1 MQYTYHNNHF
11 PASLNLMTTPLVDVK
26 CCFKFLPYINLVS
39 FRKLSFDGLS
49 QYDSQ
54 KMAFPYLIFFQEYP
68 GKSFIGKF
76 TTRFLL
82 NEVKA
87 IFTLYQ
93 KLRTTNTF
101 WALFFLMINNN
112 ISPSTLFATQSSQSS
127 CHYQSPYSQSP
138 KPPLS
143 PKSPQSSK

>member
-1 MQYTYHNNHF
+1 MRWIVTEVCGTEVPIIIPYPQSATGI
-11 PASLNLMTTPLVDVK
+11 LLV
-26 CCFKFLPYINLVS
+26 
-39 FRKLSFDGLS
+39 
-49 QYDSQ
+49 
-54 KMAFPYLIFFQEYP
+54 FPYLISFFQEYP

-101 WALFFLMINNN
+101 WALFF
-112 ISPSTLFATQSSQSS
+112 
-127 CHYQSPYSQSP
+127 
-138 KPPLS
+138 
-143 PKSPQSSK
+143 